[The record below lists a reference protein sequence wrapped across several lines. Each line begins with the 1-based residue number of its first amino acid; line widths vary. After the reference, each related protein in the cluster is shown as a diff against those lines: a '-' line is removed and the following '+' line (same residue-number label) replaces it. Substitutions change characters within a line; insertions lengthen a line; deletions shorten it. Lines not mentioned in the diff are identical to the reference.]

1 MKFFIKT
8 SVLLALITFSISV
21 FAQKDDAVTILKQY
35 GFTPENVFNVIDISS
50 SKYSFT
56 ASCKTKTH
64 SDVNN
69 SDDMS
74 TRVYSFDGNKKEG
87 EKFTLVSVKGKE
99 PSSKKIKKF
108 NKEKNSYNDN
118 QRLALTD
125 KDFFVK
131 STDDNIIVI
140 GFKMPKEELPSKM
153 AYMAHAT
160 GYIYIDK
167 KTAKITKIE
176 IKSNEA
182 FNMKIFHV
190 VSLDINLNINYNED
204 NKLYYVTNETTNMNV
219 LILGS
224 VTSINIEEKYSNFKF
239 K

>member
-1 MKFFIKT
+1 MKKIFLIITVVTAFI
-8 SVLLALITFSISV
+8 SYS
-21 FAQKDDAVTILKQY
+21 QDNAVKILKQY
-35 GFTPENVFNVIDISS
+35 GFTPENVFNIVDASS

-56 ASCKTKTH
+56 ANCTTKTH
-64 SDVNN
+64 SDANN
-69 SDDMS
+69 TDDSS

-99 PSSKKIKKF
+99 PSAKKIKKF

-118 QRLALTD
+118 QKLILSD

-131 STDDNIIVI
+131 SNDENSAVI
-140 GFKMPKEELPSKM
+140 GFKMPKEELPAKM

-167 KTAKITKIE
+167 KTSKITKLE
-176 IKSNEA
+176 IKNNEA

-190 VSLDINLNINYNED
+190 VSLDININISYNED
-204 NKLYYVTNETTNMNV
+204 KKLYYVTGETTDMNV

-224 VTSINIEEKYSNFKF
+224 VTNINTVEDYSDFKF
-239 K
+239 